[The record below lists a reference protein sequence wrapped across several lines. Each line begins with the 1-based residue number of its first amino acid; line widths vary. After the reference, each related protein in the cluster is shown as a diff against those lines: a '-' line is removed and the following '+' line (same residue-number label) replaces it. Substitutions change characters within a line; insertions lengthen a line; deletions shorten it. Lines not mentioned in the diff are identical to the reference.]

1 VSGVDSASDR
11 KFSEITG
18 DADVARSMDLT
29 P

>member
-1 VSGVDSASDR
+1 VDSASDR

-18 DADVARSMDLT
+18 DAGAARSLDLT